1 IPRFNGHYDHWAM
14 LMENFLRSKEY
25 WDLIENG
32 ILMVADGIEPTEA
45 QCKLIE
51 EQKLKDLKV
60 KNYLFQAIDREVLE
74 TILKRDTAKN
84 IWDSMKQKFQGS
96 TRVKRAQLQALRKD
110 FEILQ
115 MKEGETVNAY
125 FSRTLTIAN
134 KMKAHGESMSETVI
148 TAKILRSMISKFDY
162 VVCSIEE
169 SNNLDMMTIDE
180 LQSSLLVH
188 EQRMRSRGE
197 EEQVLKI
204 SHEDKASR
212 GRGRGRGNGSF
223 RGGRGRGRQSFNKA
237 VIECFKCHKLG
248 HYQYECPDWEKNANY
263 VELEKEKD
271 EELLLMS
278 YVELEQ
284 DKMEEVWF
292 LDSGCSNHMTGN
304 KEWFSELDESFSQ
317 TVKLGNNTR
326 MVVVGKGIIRMQ
338 VNGFT
343 QAISGVYYV
352 PELKNNLLSIGQLQE
367 KGLTILIQHG
377 KCRVYHSEKGLIM
390 QSDMS
395 GNRMFSVLATMI
407 PKASSCFQIV
417 SENES
422 HLWHCRFGH

>member
-1 IPRFNGHYDHWAM
+1 
-14 LMENFLRSKEY
+14 
-25 WDLIENG
+25 
-32 ILMVADGIEPTEA
+32 
-45 QCKLIE
+45 
-51 EQKLKDLKV
+51 
-60 KNYLFQAIDREVLE
+60 
-74 TILKRDTAKN
+74 
-84 IWDSMKQKFQGS
+84 MKQKFQGS

-197 EEQVLKI
+197 EEKVLKI

-212 GRGRGRGNGSF
+212 GRGKGR
-223 RGGRGRGRQSFNKA
+223 
-237 VIECFKCHKLG
+237 
-248 HYQYECPDWEKNANY
+248 
-263 VELEKEKD
+263 EKEKD

-278 YVELEQ
+278 YVELGQ

-304 KEWFSELDESFSQ
+304 KE
-317 TVKLGNNTR
+317 
-326 MVVVGKGIIRMQ
+326 
-338 VNGFT
+338 
-343 QAISGVYYV
+343 
-352 PELKNNLLSIGQLQE
+352 
-367 KGLTILIQHG
+367 
-377 KCRVYHSEKGLIM
+377 
-390 QSDMS
+390 
-395 GNRMFSVLATMI
+395 
-407 PKASSCFQIV
+407 
-417 SENES
+417 
-422 HLWHCRFGH
+422 